1 MRDTSRREFLK
12 TTAGVVAVTAT
23 TEIFASQV
31 DTTGEDYKA
40 LVCVLLDGGADSLNM
55 VIPKDAKAYAN
66 YKDAREH
73 MAVERENIR
82 DLTKND
88 YGFHPNMP
96 KLQKLFND
104 QNLAVI
110 ANVGTLNSP
119 VSHKQIADA
128 KKGSGILGLPDS
140 LFCHDTQQSLWL
152 KAGNKDKGWAA
163 KVADEL
169 GFDFINVSVSG
180 ENLLQHGSKQNAYIA
195 ADEEVGQSLDEQ
207 LEMVANL
214 IATRKKANFPSR
226 QIYFV
231 KYDGWDTH
239 DKPICESK
247 ESKSGGAKIAHLD
260 KALGSFAS
268 SLKRLGLEDKVTTFT
283 ASDFGRVITT
293 NRNGADHGWGGHA
306 FAFGGAVNAGFYGK
320 MPKVEKN
327 SPDALANNAIVP
339 TTSVEQY
346 MATLVNWLG
355 DGKIELEK
363 VFPNLASF
371 ESKNL
376 GFMA

>member
-1 MRDTSRREFLK
+1 MKNTSRRAFLK
-12 TTAGVVAVTAT
+12 TTAGVAAVTAT
-23 TEIFASQV
+23 TEIFASQQNT
-31 DTTGEDYKA
+31 DGEDYKA

-55 VIPKDAKAYAN
+55 VIPKDEKAYAN

-73 MAVERENIR
+73 MAVEKENIR
-82 DLTKND
+82 DIANASF
-88 YGFHPNMP
+88 GFHPNMP

-104 QNLAVI
+104 QNLAVVT
-110 ANVGTLNSP
+110 NVGTLNKP
-119 VSHKQIADA
+119 VSQTQIADA
-128 KKGSGILGLPDS
+128 KKGSGILGLPHS

-152 KAGNKDKGWAA
+152 KAGNKDSGWAA

-169 GFDFINVSVSG
+169 GVDFINVSVSG
-180 ENLLQHGSKQNAYIA
+180 ENQLQNGSKQKAYIA
-195 ADEEVGQSLDEQ
+195 SHEEVGQSLDEQ
-207 LEMVANL
+207 LEMVASL

-226 QIYFV
+226 QIFFV

-247 ESKSGGAKIAHLD
+247 LSESGGAKIAQLD

-268 SLKRLGLEDKVTTFT
+268 SLKKLGLEDKVTTFT
-283 ASDFGRVITT
+283 ASDFGRTITT

-320 MPKVEKN
+320 MPEIKRN
-327 SPDALANNAIVP
+327 SPDALANNALVP

-346 MATLVNWLG
+346 MATLVQWLG
-355 DGKIELEK
+355 DEKIELQK